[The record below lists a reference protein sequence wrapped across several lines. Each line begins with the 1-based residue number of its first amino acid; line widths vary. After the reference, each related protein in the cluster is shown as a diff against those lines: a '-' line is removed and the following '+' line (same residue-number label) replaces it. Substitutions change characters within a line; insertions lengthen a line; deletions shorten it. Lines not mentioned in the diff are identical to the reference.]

1 MAANSITASEAK
13 RLYKRQAPTH
23 GRSKQ
28 HKEDL
33 ETISKA
39 SSPVAKA
46 ETLIAQ
52 RRTQSIDKRI
62 EEMLQDHQGPRR
74 NRYTYNQEAV
84 IGLEHL
90 HHLEGQ
96 LVFGHVACGLWRP
109 ALRQRCSHRPCGW
122 QAARCGRP
130 SPESCGP
137 RGWCV
142 ALA

>member
-1 MAANSITASEAK
+1 MAANSITASEAR

-74 NRYTYNQEAV
+74 NRYTYCGFRKFPDTYFSNSRTRV
-84 IGLEHL
+84 SVNP
-90 HHLEGQ
+90 GQ
-96 LVFGHVACGLWRP
+96 GFR
-109 ALRQRCSHRPCGW
+109 
-122 QAARCGRP
+122 
-130 SPESCGP
+130 
-137 RGWCV
+137 
-142 ALA
+142 

>member
-1 MAANSITASEAK
+1 MAANSITNSEAR

-28 HKEDL
+28 HKEDI

-62 EEMLQDHQGPRR
+62 EEMLQDHQCVFHDMWPPVPR
-74 NRYTYNQEAV
+74 
-84 IGLEHL
+84 
-90 HHLEGQ
+90 
-96 LVFGHVACGLWRP
+96 ACGQSFHDMWP
-109 ALRQRCSHRPCGW
+109 HP
-122 QAARCGRP
+122 
-130 SPESCGP
+130 
-137 RGWCV
+137 
-142 ALA
+142 

>member
-52 RRTQSIDKRI
+52 RRTHSIDKRI

-74 NRYTYNQEAV
+74 KRYTYNQEAV

-90 HHLEGQ
+90 VDGPLDPITQH
-96 LVFGHVACGLWRP
+96 P
-109 ALRQRCSHRPCGW
+109 IW
-122 QAARCGRP
+122 QGMLTKTAKGATLSKPEFYSGARSILKQKSMYEPVTMAER
-130 SPESCGP
+130 
-137 RGWCV
+137 
-142 ALA
+142 